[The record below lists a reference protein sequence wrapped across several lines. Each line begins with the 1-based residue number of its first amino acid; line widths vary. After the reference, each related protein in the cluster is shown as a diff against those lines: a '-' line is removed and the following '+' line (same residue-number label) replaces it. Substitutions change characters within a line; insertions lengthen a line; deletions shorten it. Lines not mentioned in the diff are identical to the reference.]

1 MSIENKDLILP
12 DENLQIG
19 ENSLPQ
25 NTKISEE
32 DRNEVLKNTKVN
44 SGTVPMFTT
53 SINVPGGGESY
64 RNYIDRPFSWTTDNV
79 DDMRAH
85 NQSFGEKAAYALP
98 KFITRV
104 GTNVLGSTV
113 GLVYG
118 GGAFLTGLVG
128 GEGYQGASQSF
139 FDNNFQRSLDGVNE
153 YMDGALP
160 HYYTDEEKRMGF
172 FKSALGGSA
181 NFWLNDFSQ
190 GLSFVVGA
198 VLAESLS
205 AGFATTA
212 VAARAKNVFNS
223 IGKASGVQKGKAFMF
238 PKTSV
243 NKGKSGFDDLVA
255 KKQWGNFGLTM
266 RQLGTGAMYESGVEA
281 RHHYDQVIAN
291 LIEIHKSQNNNM
303 EPTKEQMARINNI
316 AVKSSNSV
324 FAANVAL
331 VGYGNYMMFPKIFG
345 RGYNATKNTLRGTI
359 KESVDAVKGRIPLV
373 GKEYKELYKSIGKRR
388 AVARHALRIFKVP
401 AYEGFVEEGGQRLA
415 DLSGQGAADYWYGM
429 KNDPEFL
436 DMTGELINHVD
447 DKFLEAY
454 GSEGSKE
461 IGIGFILGALGLP
474 GKTRIKSDKEG
485 KTGIKKWQMQGG
497 VFGEL
502 RAIKEEQQLVTNLKE
517 HLEQNPDA
525 ISAIKTLTDRLVRGG
540 VTQDMSDFAQIVE
553 SPYLHKNAEHDNVFT
568 YIVNRI
574 QAGLEE
580 SLTNDIDRIRNMSLE
595 EFRETFLHN
604 DLGSLSDAQLSQKQ
618 SELADM
624 MDTRVLD
631 IKGVYEKVNGSF
643 LNYNEDQKLAI
654 THAFSVSENSGIREE
669 QIYEKLKEIMGVDL
683 QAEEEILSRPIRDKR
698 DADGTKF
705 RLRNLW
711 NRMTPKEKSNILAL
725 PEAKTMMSML
735 DIREFTADNLQTLLS
750 QITQKQTI
758 IEKEIEDIA
767 SGNVMP
773 KKSRTDGKTG
783 VEVGGSVEE
792 QEVWAK
798 RENLQRE
805 YDQNKK
811 KLDDLWGAIHKG
823 LDPELSESELKI
835 LEEFKN
841 SNPEEYALQK
851 DDIVQMLKDAR
862 KLRARRHRALDM
874 YNELLD
880 YREDVTQSWKN
891 LGLTKAKQGKKRVA
905 PRMLR
910 MMVLGEDNASELPDI
925 ELQKL
930 FRKYQGRVIEFDI
943 APSDISSV
951 KGLLEI
957 ARTQG
962 IEELVKSEVQKII
975 KSSPSVDEFTALQT
989 VLKSKGIQ
997 LEKND
1002 KTVTYRY
1009 FVKPEKATTGKE
1021 TLLVAY
1027 PTKETLG
1034 LLQQKQALEK
1044 LGDNPVAIEQLKKIN
1059 ELLTSKEHRSSYTSQ
1074 PLNVLSEASNIKV
1087 LNQAEQVAEMVDISI
1102 DASKNEINS
1111 EISSIDTRIKDLTE
1125 KVEKLVQE
1133 TLESNDNLNITKEGQ
1148 LVIEFDNVTTEESSI
1163 REAINSLEI
1172 EKQISIDK
1180 LNELNDLIKL
1190 VKDTENIEDVTSK
1203 VNDFLR
1209 ERFKKNSD
1217 VLQEFLNKQF
1227 FTSTAYSFP
1236 EQNIFSDLFATEQDK
1251 EALLQLSASVYNFAY
1266 NNADLSEAQIRL
1278 LDAGINSLKEKRAA
1292 LGEVIAKLRGTINF
1306 KKGGTSY
1313 DNRFKNKDEKKRR
1326 AEFEGLLVEIQ
1337 KLDSK
1342 LEEAVE
1348 KLRNEVSVKLDPLFK
1363 AINEANSFNSKLEM
1377 ISNSFYD
1384 NFTEVQKIYEELLS
1398 PPILPVD
1405 VLDAS
1410 PGVVEEEFDS
1420 SESQMDET
1428 EFTEQFDS
1436 NHSSPSTPPIQYS
1449 DGFSSPAILF
1459 GGLHKTAGAHIQ
1471 AKRLYDALVE
1481 LSTTRELTLDEQNRY
1496 EAYKSQLVF
1505 FKFTEIYGHK
1515 TSDYNLKVVTRGTLE
1530 DQYSNEVLFYDHKRS
1545 TDTNPQYSKTSYKGV
1560 PSNFKTSKLRNE
1572 SEETILLMVV
1582 DVNGAPLRFEGE
1594 LVYTSMMSSD
1604 PFKVL
1609 MDSSGNKHNVYRFG
1623 RADLVKKEGTKEL
1636 ETVTIGKKIYYKGEM
1651 KQEVVDILNEH
1662 VIFREKLL
1670 RSDRPKYINPR
1681 SVSVGLQGS
1690 YFSDVKGLARN
1701 TIASREADVKDIDL
1715 RISNNPDINKIVIG
1729 ENEYKVNAGFYYIIK
1744 NGNLVRLDPQIIG
1757 PEVQANVYNLFRVWG
1772 QQVQNSK
1779 GNNPKFTQ
1787 QTANYASGL
1796 DSKSI
1801 PDQLK
1806 QLIFFGK
1813 HSKAR
1818 KNPKLSIYTEGD
1830 VLYFGDNS
1838 ISFLELAE
1846 RENNPELHASLK
1858 MFLQAL
1864 HTQVNAITLKDDM
1877 MARENARLKFYTN
1890 KKSSTTV
1897 QREVPAT
1904 YKEYIEIVVGDNLNF
1919 EFRKWDNYTHFLL
1932 GTRAK
1937 GRTASTERSPNN
1949 VPINIPLIP
1958 DAHVKGKNNKSWNTN
1973 QFSNKFIR
1981 YDRYN
1986 TNPEN
1991 FEDLSRQE
1999 SVEPVDENIGEFTI
2013 SQEDNVTP
2021 VDKVAEIETSV
2032 KDLKKEDDYQDILEI
2047 RDYKKEAGGPKRKKA
2062 KGPTKQQIKEETERY
2077 SINYREAMYDPSN
2090 FEPMLRD
2097 YLEAWKKKNFGTSGK
2112 RGRKDIIDDNS
2123 DINNDGASMAAQ
2135 QLEEYQTMDLYG
2147 EYEQFARMVPT
2158 NSSGNPIFRVDIV
2171 QGLIN
2176 GRDWGYFKSTGDILL
2191 SSDAIRGTIFHEAF
2205 HGISY
2210 KLLSKKQ
2217 RAELY
2222 NEVRTIRGKDTTH
2235 EGIVKD
2241 LKDFSDFEADE
2252 WLAEEFRQY
2261 ALNEGNYKIGSKVK
2275 KSIMQK
2281 LFDFIFQFFN
2291 NLKSTKSLFNNIQTG
2306 YYNKSIEEF
2315 VSYDITEALDG
2326 RKGASLNANRI
2337 SPSVIKEINEG
2348 ITVALFNKLS
2358 KSKSVNFD
2366 TIIDNKFDNE
2376 ELNKY
2381 FDNLYGQ
2388 PGSPN
2393 SVFAELNNLV
2403 AVQYN
2408 AIAFRS
2414 DALFVQQE
2422 SGVPLTPRQSIEYTT
2437 LENELDNLDEKLT
2450 VLEDDWEYLVDY
2462 NKKSLEGFS
2471 LNLVKL
2477 DLTSAIEDELDE
2489 NDRSSDTLSII
2500 PSNQI
2505 NPKSLISPSMKLLLG
2520 TLPQSVIV
2528 KGVSDLKINKSG
2540 LYAGVEYTDV
2550 ANTLY
2555 KNLSNSNG
2563 IEDMV
2568 SKLLELGSK
2577 NKTYHILAKRLN
2589 IAKGIGSIK
2598 DLTFN
2603 QLRLLTG
2610 FYKNFNTT
2618 SDTYVKLIAKESLEF
2633 EGHPSRYFI
2642 NSNSERAAEN
2652 IKFKWNNTFKYRIR
2666 GALGTTLKDGRRVL
2680 NINKNISIGK
2690 TTKPLKNWIK
2700 DTLTLSESIS
2710 LLNSL
2715 GIEYSNMD
2723 ALIKEL
2729 QKSPNVMEDF
2739 RNNVNWIFSEI
2750 VNKEGDLSS
2759 ILQGDVEG
2767 NFKKLVEYEAK
2778 TTLKTITLQHIT
2790 PLNKLV
2796 FGINRKSYLNLIVDK
2811 LNTND
2816 GYLEQLMESP
2826 YMKGSLYNKE
2836 RIIKVRNIEGG
2847 KNSNEGSGV
2856 DISKTTKAN
2865 IALLHINSILDGYS
2879 PLIRT
2884 GNKKQERSIQIG
2896 ENKYRDD
2903 SEVIQYL
2910 KDLLLDEIITASII
2924 QNNESLQQVK
2934 SIKET
2939 GKLLQFFNDYSKFPY
2954 IASIGSGLLRAGNR
2968 LSRTDVNIIS
2978 FLESKEV
2985 NEDLE
2990 KFLEAITSEAVKTIE
3005 DNGIIRPYTAG
3016 YYNVGIEALHME
3028 EAFRNTSSL
3037 ENKSIE
3043 NGKITK
3049 NVITTLGKKIAY
3061 TQLMNNIEQFRL
3073 IFGHPSLY
3081 SDLFKRTSGTVS
3093 PKVYPMHN
3101 PQILSWMDENMPNL
3115 ITKKPHTS
3123 TVSFITRQEIT
3134 YVSPSLPLYINRLTA
3149 MGRQDLISS
3158 VQKSYGNIDIFDG
3171 GGFITLDFYRKVLF
3185 LTHNWT
3191 QEQEAVYQ
3199 KMANN
3204 IPLSTED
3211 TALFPPLKPQVFADY
3226 TSESF
3231 EGVNLKLFNKFALF
3245 PIHPS
3250 LARTSELQEG
3260 AEISVIHNDMIN
3272 KGLDYMVFESGT
3284 KVGSRTNAKGVFEP
3298 FYNAEGVYNSNYDK
3312 SSVQNYDLEYFGVQ
3326 LDPKVKPQRKA
3337 TMGTQAG
3344 SLTLM
3349 NIFENGVINPQYSN
3363 FAKNTSWED
3372 VANQY
3377 HAIHR
3382 SMIET
3387 DIAELANALG
3397 FIHTKDGFISLGIEQ
3412 NKEKTL
3418 DVLLKELNKRDISNS
3433 VKETVIKLF
3442 SQSISYTNQ
3451 ISNKQ
3456 QIDTLLYAIVT
3467 KSVVNRKING
3477 SKNVLQADIGFNIPG
3492 NQFASDKDLPAGM
3505 RPLKFYEFEKD
3516 GKTITSMEVYLP
3528 HHFKYAYG
3536 QDLDLS
3542 NFSSEALEIIGFG
3555 IPTEGLNSMDAIKIA
3570 GFLPMNMG
3578 GTIIVPH
3585 EFIAKTGRD
3594 FDIDEYTLYLPNL
3607 EAKEEGKIDRVERVT
3622 TVQELSFRSKSSLY
3636 AAASKLFDTNTN
3648 GLLQFTMDIEAGQL
3662 SSLEQLNELGWDLLP
3677 DVYKQPREV
3686 LENDLISLMGDVLK
3700 HPDNFAQLITPV
3712 GAFDL
3717 ETLAEK
3723 IHDGQIAG
3731 EVNNVSTEYGLN
3743 GTLLEKLSLDNL
3755 IKTTYQMYQTLGG
3768 TGIVA
3773 KSLTHLG
3780 KSQRA
3785 GLGFAAN
3792 IPVLTEEK
3800 IAINTIPGLRFGFAG
3815 FGPDF
3820 AISLSAVKDIEGGY
3834 INRSMQE
3841 YITAYVDGE
3850 KNPFIMFVNGG
3861 QQGAAIHMLLVR
3873 GQVPKRL
3880 VSKFMAQPI
3889 IHEYY
3894 SLKNKKSLGETTI
3907 KTVANLEEREIV
3919 ENVNKIVKTSEKFA
3933 GEYNEQMLDQTLYT
3947 RLDKMNNAQKA
3958 IQAKVFQDFL
3968 EYKKYAEVLRKAQEV
3983 SSFDTDRLKDGYSIM
3998 YLEQLEKTLVEE
4010 GMLSNLKSVTGT
4022 VENLQSLGQSESI
4035 QDNPPFL
4042 LPLKNLYK
4050 QTPSGLFKDL
4060 DLKENVSYTVTDDVL
4075 GLDKVYNPLTLKMK
4089 LVIRDLI
4096 NQNKSKDEI
4105 IYHIKQFDNFMT
4117 SWTWQNMADENGEYL
4132 WDKAQSLFQGDN
4144 SIPSLIAA
4152 AKEIYPNNMLI
4163 QDLEPKLQ
4171 EFEEYNF
4178 DYYIDTLELPGNK
4191 YSVDEIDNLVESW
4204 YELYNNEGVTQEL
4217 ALNLLDYNLLKS
4229 GTEFHPASFFQI
4241 LPGVEVLKRTK
4252 EMITN
4257 LDNLISFDLLTP
4269 SKIEVVYQNFLD
4281 NSWDNPRIVKQVFAS
4296 KGSITEQYARSKVF
4310 QTKKYNA
4317 DRLTFKVIREEGRDK
4332 GIVSNANQKYFTV
4345 HFVKTGGSNRVGF
4358 IYEIRNK
4365 KGIFG
4370 HLKEATDNISIIPSH
4385 SMQHGFEN
4393 ELIKKSV
4400 QVISKEAGVNESS
4413 VNEETSIEN
4422 IQPFNKPC
4430 KKSK

>member
-1 MSIENKDLILP
+1 
-12 DENLQIG
+12 
-19 ENSLPQ
+19 
-25 NTKISEE
+25 
-32 DRNEVLKNTKVN
+32 
-44 SGTVPMFTT
+44 
-53 SINVPGGGESY
+53 
-64 RNYIDRPFSWTTDNV
+64 
-79 DDMRAH
+79 
-85 NQSFGEKAAYALP
+85 
-98 KFITRV
+98 
-104 GTNVLGSTV
+104 
-113 GLVYG
+113 
-118 GGAFLTGLVG
+118 
-128 GEGYQGASQSF
+128 
-139 FDNNFQRSLDGVNE
+139 
-153 YMDGALP
+153 
-160 HYYTDEEKRMGF
+160 
-172 FKSALGGSA
+172 
-181 NFWLNDFSQ
+181 
-190 GLSFVVGA
+190 
-198 VLAESLS
+198 
-205 AGFATTA
+205 
-212 VAARAKNVFNS
+212 
-223 IGKASGVQKGKAFMF
+223 
-238 PKTSV
+238 
-243 NKGKSGFDDLVA
+243 
-255 KKQWGNFGLTM
+255 
-266 RQLGTGAMYESGVEA
+266 
-281 RHHYDQVIAN
+281 
-291 LIEIHKSQNNNM
+291 
-303 EPTKEQMARINNI
+303 
-316 AVKSSNSV
+316 
-324 FAANVAL
+324 
-331 VGYGNYMMFPKIFG
+331 
-345 RGYNATKNTLRGTI
+345 
-359 KESVDAVKGRIPLV
+359 
-373 GKEYKELYKSIGKRR
+373 
-388 AVARHALRIFKVP
+388 
-401 AYEGFVEEGGQRLA
+401 
-415 DLSGQGAADYWYGM
+415 
-429 KNDPEFL
+429 
-436 DMTGELINHVD
+436 
-447 DKFLEAY
+447 
-454 GSEGSKE
+454 
-461 IGIGFILGALGLP
+461 
-474 GKTRIKSDKEG
+474 
-485 KTGIKKWQMQGG
+485 
-497 VFGEL
+497 
-502 RAIKEEQQLVTNLKE
+502 
-517 HLEQNPDA
+517 
-525 ISAIKTLTDRLVRGG
+525 
-540 VTQDMSDFAQIVE
+540 
-553 SPYLHKNAEHDNVFT
+553 
-568 YIVNRI
+568 
-574 QAGLEE
+574 
-580 SLTNDIDRIRNMSLE
+580 
-595 EFRETFLHN
+595 
-604 DLGSLSDAQLSQKQ
+604 
-618 SELADM
+618 
-624 MDTRVLD
+624 
-631 IKGVYEKVNGSF
+631 
-643 LNYNEDQKLAI
+643 
-654 THAFSVSENSGIREE
+654 
-669 QIYEKLKEIMGVDL
+669 
-683 QAEEEILSRPIRDKR
+683 
-698 DADGTKF
+698 
-705 RLRNLW
+705 
-711 NRMTPKEKSNILAL
+711 
-725 PEAKTMMSML
+725 
-735 DIREFTADNLQTLLS
+735 
-750 QITQKQTI
+750 
-758 IEKEIEDIA
+758 
-767 SGNVMP
+767 
-773 KKSRTDGKTG
+773 
-783 VEVGGSVEE
+783 
-792 QEVWAK
+792 
-798 RENLQRE
+798 
-805 YDQNKK
+805 
-811 KLDDLWGAIHKG
+811 
-823 LDPELSESELKI
+823 
-835 LEEFKN
+835 
-841 SNPEEYALQK
+841 
-851 DDIVQMLKDAR
+851 
-862 KLRARRHRALDM
+862 
-874 YNELLD
+874 
-880 YREDVTQSWKN
+880 
-891 LGLTKAKQGKKRVA
+891 
-905 PRMLR
+905 
-910 MMVLGEDNASELPDI
+910 
-925 ELQKL
+925 
-930 FRKYQGRVIEFDI
+930 
-943 APSDISSV
+943 
-951 KGLLEI
+951 
-957 ARTQG
+957 
-962 IEELVKSEVQKII
+962 
-975 KSSPSVDEFTALQT
+975 
-989 VLKSKGIQ
+989 
-997 LEKND
+997 
-1002 KTVTYRY
+1002 
-1009 FVKPEKATTGKE
+1009 
-1021 TLLVAY
+1021 
-1027 PTKETLG
+1027 
-1034 LLQQKQALEK
+1034 
-1044 LGDNPVAIEQLKKIN
+1044 
-1059 ELLTSKEHRSSYTSQ
+1059 
-1074 PLNVLSEASNIKV
+1074 
-1087 LNQAEQVAEMVDISI
+1087 
-1102 DASKNEINS
+1102 
-1111 EISSIDTRIKDLTE
+1111 
-1125 KVEKLVQE
+1125 
-1133 TLESNDNLNITKEGQ
+1133 
-1148 LVIEFDNVTTEESSI
+1148 
-1163 REAINSLEI
+1163 
-1172 EKQISIDK
+1172 
-1180 LNELNDLIKL
+1180 
-1190 VKDTENIEDVTSK
+1190 
-1203 VNDFLR
+1203 
-1209 ERFKKNSD
+1209 
-1217 VLQEFLNKQF
+1217 
-1227 FTSTAYSFP
+1227 
-1236 EQNIFSDLFATEQDK
+1236 
-1251 EALLQLSASVYNFAY
+1251 
-1266 NNADLSEAQIRL
+1266 
-1278 LDAGINSLKEKRAA
+1278 
-1292 LGEVIAKLRGTINF
+1292 
-1306 KKGGTSY
+1306 
-1313 DNRFKNKDEKKRR
+1313 
-1326 AEFEGLLVEIQ
+1326 
-1337 KLDSK
+1337 
-1342 LEEAVE
+1342 
-1348 KLRNEVSVKLDPLFK
+1348 
-1363 AINEANSFNSKLEM
+1363 
-1377 ISNSFYD
+1377 
-1384 NFTEVQKIYEELLS
+1384 
-1398 PPILPVD
+1398 
-1405 VLDAS
+1405 
-1410 PGVVEEEFDS
+1410 
-1420 SESQMDET
+1420 
-1428 EFTEQFDS
+1428 
-1436 NHSSPSTPPIQYS
+1436 
-1449 DGFSSPAILF
+1449 
-1459 GGLHKTAGAHIQ
+1459 
-1471 AKRLYDALVE
+1471 
-1481 LSTTRELTLDEQNRY
+1481 
-1496 EAYKSQLVF
+1496 
-1505 FKFTEIYGHK
+1505 
-1515 TSDYNLKVVTRGTLE
+1515 
-1530 DQYSNEVLFYDHKRS
+1530 
-1545 TDTNPQYSKTSYKGV
+1545 
-1560 PSNFKTSKLRNE
+1560 
-1572 SEETILLMVV
+1572 
-1582 DVNGAPLRFEGE
+1582 
-1594 LVYTSMMSSD
+1594 
-1604 PFKVL
+1604 
-1609 MDSSGNKHNVYRFG
+1609 
-1623 RADLVKKEGTKEL
+1623 
-1636 ETVTIGKKIYYKGEM
+1636 
-1651 KQEVVDILNEH
+1651 
-1662 VIFREKLL
+1662 
-1670 RSDRPKYINPR
+1670 
-1681 SVSVGLQGS
+1681 
-1690 YFSDVKGLARN
+1690 
-1701 TIASREADVKDIDL
+1701 
-1715 RISNNPDINKIVIG
+1715 
-1729 ENEYKVNAGFYYIIK
+1729 
-1744 NGNLVRLDPQIIG
+1744 
-1757 PEVQANVYNLFRVWG
+1757 
-1772 QQVQNSK
+1772 
-1779 GNNPKFTQ
+1779 
-1787 QTANYASGL
+1787 
-1796 DSKSI
+1796 
-1801 PDQLK
+1801 
-1806 QLIFFGK
+1806 
-1813 HSKAR
+1813 
-1818 KNPKLSIYTEGD
+1818 
-1830 VLYFGDNS
+1830 
-1838 ISFLELAE
+1838 
-1846 RENNPELHASLK
+1846 
-1858 MFLQAL
+1858 
-1864 HTQVNAITLKDDM
+1864 
-1877 MARENARLKFYTN
+1877 
-1890 KKSSTTV
+1890 
-1897 QREVPAT
+1897 
-1904 YKEYIEIVVGDNLNF
+1904 
-1919 EFRKWDNYTHFLL
+1919 
-1932 GTRAK
+1932 
-1937 GRTASTERSPNN
+1937 
-1949 VPINIPLIP
+1949 
-1958 DAHVKGKNNKSWNTN
+1958 
-1973 QFSNKFIR
+1973 
-1981 YDRYN
+1981 
-1986 TNPEN
+1986 
-1991 FEDLSRQE
+1991 
-1999 SVEPVDENIGEFTI
+1999 
-2013 SQEDNVTP
+2013 
-2021 VDKVAEIETSV
+2021 
-2032 KDLKKEDDYQDILEI
+2032 
-2047 RDYKKEAGGPKRKKA
+2047 
-2062 KGPTKQQIKEETERY
+2062 
-2077 SINYREAMYDPSN
+2077 
-2090 FEPMLRD
+2090 
-2097 YLEAWKKKNFGTSGK
+2097 
-2112 RGRKDIIDDNS
+2112 
-2123 DINNDGASMAAQ
+2123 MAAQ

-2147 EYEQFARMVPT
+2147 EYEQFARMVPK

-2210 KLLSKKQ
+2210 QLLSKKQ

-2222 NEVRTIRGKDTTH
+2222 NEVRTIRGKATTH

-2291 NLKSTKSLFNNIQTG
+2291 NLKVTKSLFNNIQTG

-2337 SPSVIKEINEG
+2337 SPSVVKEINEG

-2408 AIAFRS
+2408 AIATRS
-2414 DALFVQQE
+2414 DALFVQQQ

-2990 KFLEAITSEAVKTIE
+2990 NFLEAITSEAVKTIE

-3101 PQILSWMDENMPNL
+3101 PQILSWMDKNMPNL

-3123 TVSFITRQEIT
+3123 TVSFITRQEIK
-3134 YVSPSLPLYINRLTA
+3134 YVSPSLPLYINRLAA

-3171 GGFITLDFYRKVLF
+3171 GGFVTLDFYRKVLF

-3250 LARTSELQEG
+3250 LSRTSELQGG
-3260 AEISVIHNDMIN
+3260 AEITVIHNDMIN

-3284 KVGSRTNAKGVFEP
+3284 KVGSRTNTKGVFEP
-3298 FYNAEGVYNSNYDK
+3298 FYNAEGVYNSNYEK

-3349 NIFENGVINPQYSN
+3349 NIFENGVINPEYSN
-3363 FAKNTSWED
+3363 FAENTSWED

-3418 DVLLKELNKRDISNS
+3418 DVLLNELNKRDISNS

-3607 EAKEEGKIDRVERVT
+3607 EAKEEGKIDLVKRVT

-3958 IQAKVFQDFL
+3958 IQAKVFKDFL

-3998 YLEQLEKTLVEE
+3998 YLEQLEETLVEE

-4022 VENLQSLGQSESI
+4022 VENLQTLGQSESI

-4042 LPLKNLYK
+4042 LPLKTLYK

-4132 WDKAQSLFQGDN
+4132 WEKAQSLFQGDN

-4152 AKEIYPNNMLI
+4152 AKEIYPNNTLI